1 MTDFVHP
8 CCGLTH
14 RSDHNPADLLPCGGF
29 SWELWMARLSK
40 IHRAYWEA
48 KVSVRVK
55 SWQWE
60 QRTTASWRASDA

>member
-29 SWELWMARLSK
+29 SWELSQARVDKL
-40 IHRAYWEA
+40 HAAYWAERR
-48 KVSVRVK
+48 RVAEVECLEVWK
-55 SWQWE
+55 YL
-60 QRTTASWRASDA
+60 